1 MSLKSL
7 PNALKRQYFYRAH
20 FTKRK
25 TVYDR
30 LCLYDFFC
38 SHALSMETRN
48 FHALAKVIAQCLE
61 MFHTVDKDVT
71 LHSDFKHNQIHE
83 GRRKGTKGKI

>member
-20 FTKRK
+20 FTKME

-30 LCLYDFFC
+30 LCLYVFFFC
-38 SHALSMETRN
+38 SHAVSMETRN
-48 FHALAKVIAQCLE
+48 FHALAKVIAQCLN
-61 MFHTVDKDVT
+61 MFHTVDEDVT
-71 LHSDFKHNQIHE
+71 
-83 GRRKGTKGKI
+83 